1 MRGIWFGWAVV
12 AAGHGTAQAGPW
24 GLEPGDGYGRFAISA
39 EEVNGLS
46 AQRYDLYS
54 EVGLPLSL
62 TLTAKAERVEFPN
75 AKDFSAEGYRATL
88 RHGLWSRETVK
99 VAVEV
104 GAVYGAAIGGV
115 RGCNELGAEL
125 RVTSGASGR
134 WDGAHW
140 YVFGDVATRIH
151 AQDCWR
157 DRLEFGAGQ
166 EIYRNLY
173 ITNQVWLER
182 GSERARSAKIETGLM
197 YRFERVDVSLAVR
210 EELSGRFDETGVVVS
225 LARRF

>member
-1 MRGIWFGWAVV
+1 MRGIWLGWVAVTV
-12 AAGHGTAQAGPW
+12 GHGVADAGPW
-24 GLEPGDGYGRFAISA
+24 GLEPGEAYGRLALAA

-46 AQRYDLYS
+46 ARRYDAYT
-54 EVGLPLSL
+54 EIGLPLSL
-62 TLTAKAERVEFPN
+62 TLSAKAEQVQFPD
-75 AKDFSAEGYRATL
+75 AQDFNAEGYRATL
-88 RHGLWSRETVK
+88 RREVWSRETVK
-99 VAVEV
+99 VAAEV

-115 RGCNELGAEL
+115 RGCDQLGAEL

-140 YVFGDVATRIH
+140 YAFADIATRIH

-182 GSERARSAKIETGLM
+182 GSEEERSAKIETGLM
-197 YRFERVDVSLAVR
+197 YRFEKVDVSLSVR
-210 EELSGRFDETGVVVS
+210 EELSGRFDETGVVISV
-225 LARRF
+225 ARRF